1 MITTKST
8 SLKIFHILIIE
19 MYDKRNQKLI
29 ILLKLMNEKSHLVKE
44 IK

>member
-8 SLKIFHILIIE
+8 SLKIFHILITE
-19 MYDKRNQKLI
+19 MYDKRIQKLI